1 MRLSSEFD
9 RMHLKV
15 GQASGRPEGLLRAF
29 LFISL
34 YSVRAER
41 VFCEEIEYNLLYRW
55 FLDMYLMKHSFDPAV
70 FNEEPAVFATIR
82 KAKCAQ
88 DCLTR
93 LPSPASPSSESS
105 ARALSL
111 TSTLRKRRY

>member
-55 FLDMYLMKHSFDPAV
+55 FLDMYLMKHS
-70 FNEEPAVFATIR
+70 
-82 KAKCAQ
+82 
-88 DCLTR
+88 LTQRCSRRTGGVCYNTKGEVRPR
-93 LPSPASPSSESS
+93 LPDEASEP
-105 ARALSL
+105 RKSL
-111 TSTLRKRRY
+111 I